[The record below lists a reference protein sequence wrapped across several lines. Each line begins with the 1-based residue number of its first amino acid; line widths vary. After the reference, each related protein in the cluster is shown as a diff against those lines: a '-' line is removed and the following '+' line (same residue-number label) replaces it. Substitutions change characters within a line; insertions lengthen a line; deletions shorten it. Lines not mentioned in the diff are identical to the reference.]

1 MIDASVRDEFDVLF
15 AMGDLHIPRHNV
27 EAVDK
32 VVALLDDLQPDI
44 FLDGGDIICADCLST
59 YPKSH
64 RQLVGLQDEIDEA
77 KVWMGRINRVIP
89 KAMKVMLKDNHFWR
103 RLEDRKKGAVWLED
117 LNATKPETLL
127 KLDEIGWKAVIKYQW
142 KDTLVFIHG
151 DDKNGSQDCPVN
163 RSRKMVQ
170 LSGMSV
176 VRFHSHVTGYEVSR
190 HMGKEHCAIQMG
202 AFEDTNLNDYMKHPE
217 MSNWTT
223 SCGVF
228 YLSKTSDEFH
238 YVPIVFKS
246 GRFIFNGKV
255 Y

>member
-1 MIDASVRDEFDVLF
+1 MEDNLRNEFDVLF

-27 EAVDK
+27 DAMEKIV
-32 VVALLDDLQPDI
+32 LLLKDIKPDV

-64 RQLVGLQDEIDEA
+64 KQLTGLQEEINSA
-77 KVWMGRINRVIP
+77 KEWMYRLNNILPNTRKII
-89 KAMKVMLKDNHFWR
+89 LKDNHFWR
-103 RLEDRKKGAVWLED
+103 RLEDRKKGSVWLED
-117 LNATKPETLL
+117 LEVMSADELMGLTAL
-127 KLDEIGWKAVIKYQW
+127 KWEAMIKYQW
-142 KDTLVFIHG
+142 KNTLVFVHG

-176 VRFHSHVTGYEVSR
+176 VRFHSHVTGYEISR
-190 HMGKEHCAIQMG
+190 HMGREHWAIQLG
-202 AFEDTNLNDYMKHPE
+202 AFEDINLNDYMKHPE

-223 SCGVF
+223 SAGIF
-228 YLSKTSDEFH
+228 YLSKETDEFH
-238 YVPIVFKS
+238 FVPIVFKN
-246 GRFIFNGKV
+246 GRFIFGGKM